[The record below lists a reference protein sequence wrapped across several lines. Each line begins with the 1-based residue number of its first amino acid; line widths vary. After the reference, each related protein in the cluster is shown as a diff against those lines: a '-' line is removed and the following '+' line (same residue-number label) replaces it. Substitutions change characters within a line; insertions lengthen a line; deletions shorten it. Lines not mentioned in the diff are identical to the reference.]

1 MLLTKENDYGV
12 RIIRALAAG
21 EKLSVEAICGAERI
35 PAQFA
40 YKILKKLTHAGLVES
55 KRGREGG
62 YRLRKALSSF
72 TLHDV
77 MAAIDKDLFIFECLR
92 DDITCSF
99 KEAVRPCKVHK
110 ELRRLQKV
118 LVEEMQFKSMHEVLN
133 SS

>member
-12 RIIRALAAG
+12 RIIRALAAR
-21 EKLSVEAICGAERI
+21 EKLNVEAICGVEQI

-40 YKILKKLTHAGLVES
+40 YKILKKLTSAGLVES

-62 YRLRKALSSF
+62 YRLTKALHAF

-77 MAAIDKDLFIFECLR
+77 MAAINNDLLIFECLR

-99 KEAVRPCKVHK
+99 KEAVSPCKVHK
-110 ELRRLQKV
+110 ELRRLQKI
-118 LVEEMQFKSMHEVLN
+118 LVEEMQFKSMYEVLN
-133 SS
+133 ST